1 MEWTDKQRDAIEARG
16 EALLLSAAAG
26 SGKTTV
32 MVSRIL
38 SLMREGADLS
48 RMLVVTFT
56 RAAAASMRRKIASE
70 LAKLIAAEPENEWLQ
85 KQQESLL
92 RAQISTYD
100 SFCAM
105 VVRRYYYLLDC
116 PAGFYRA

>member
-92 RAQISTYD
+92 RAQISTDD

-105 VVRRYYYLLDC
+105 VVRRY
-116 PAGFYRA
+116 